1 MKITNISC
9 TQFAG
14 TRDRNISLADGI
26 NVIYGKNES
35 GKSTLVNLLSRT
47 LFQNAKING
56 RTDKEFC
63 NLYFPGSKKG
73 SNIQGDF
80 ADGKITFETKNG
92 TYTLSKEWGSGSDSR
107 CMLSTPDGDI
117 RDQEKIN
124 EILRE
129 ELFYGEGVYSDMLFS
144 SQRNTDTSL
153 QTILDVSKKTDAK
166 EEITDV
172 ISQAFAESDGIS
184 LDSIEQKIAEN
195 IKAIEGKHW
204 NFENEAPE
212 RKSGGGQWVKDVGE
226 VLAAYYKLEDA
237 KNIIEE
243 ISELEESADHAAEE
257 YNKKDN
263 EFNEAKEAY
272 EAFNDYAGSL
282 QLIKEK
288 KDSVKR
294 IGDDIEKRREV
305 LEKWPDFINKYKKA
319 ETLKNEKIS
328 RELLDKYDS
337 AKEIYNDL
345 NKLKSNIPEHQ
356 PDETEIKQVKNAQK
370 KIFSLE
376 NKLCGMNI
384 VAGIN
389 MLGGNN
395 IEILS
400 VRTGEAIEISED
412 NAHITE
418 AVKITIPGV
427 MEMQL
432 APADIDV
439 DATRKQI
446 ATQEQIVNEVLSKY
460 EVEDLDELEELV
472 KSAVDKK
479 NEIANRERDL
489 NYLLGDKEYEDLEAE
504 AKKTAADIRPKEAIE
519 NDINE
524 LCGKN
529 DIKDFST
536 EKKTLIE
543 SYEKDYI
550 SIDNLKTEIGKLEEE
565 LKNAKDAVSKTENI
579 PEEYLGISDP
589 EEHLKNL
596 KKDWDDKYEVRDGA
610 LRAKEGTAS
619 KLEERRNKL
628 SVDPEENYKKAE
640 LAFNEQKELL
650 EHWKHIEEVFRNLK
664 EEIDNN
670 PMQDVAESFTR
681 YLNVISD
688 GKVSS
693 EFPKADKLDMNIYS
707 DDKLLDYG
715 KLSEGTKETV
725 SLAFRLAVLDHLFP
739 DGGGVIVFDD
749 SFANMDAERVT
760 QSCSLIK
767 ECAKKHQVIFLTCR
781 EEYLGMLNGNEI
793 RF

>member
-63 NLYFPGSKKG
+63 NLYFPSSKKG
-73 SNIQGDF
+73 SNIRGDF
-80 ADGKITFETKNG
+80 ADGKVTFETKNG
-92 TYTLSKEWGSGSDSR
+92 TYTLSKVWGSDFR
-107 CMLSTPDGDI
+107 CMLSTPDGVI
-117 RDQEKIN
+117 RSQKQID

-144 SQRNTDTSL
+144 SQRNTDASL
-153 QTILDVSKKTDAK
+153 QTLLDVSKKTDAK

-226 VLAAYYKLEDA
+226 VLTAYYALKEA
-237 KNIIEE
+237 EGIIEE
-243 ISELEESADHAAEE
+243 ISRLEKSADDAEKD
-257 YNKKDN
+257 YNENEEAFNKAKK
-263 EFNEAKEAY
+263 AY
-272 EAFNDYAGSL
+272 EAFNNYAGSL
-282 QLIKEK
+282 QLIKDK
-288 KDSVKR
+288 KDLVER
-294 IGDDIEKRREV
+294 IGGDIEKKREV
-305 LEKWPDFINKYKKA
+305 LKKWPDFINKHREA
-319 ETLKNEKIS
+319 ENLKNEKTN
-328 RELLDKYDS
+328 RELLDKYNS
-337 AKEIYNDL
+337 AKEIYI
-345 NKLKSNIPEHQ
+345 KQSELKEDIPEHQ
-356 PDETEIKQVKNAQK
+356 PAETEITQVKNAQK
-370 KIFSLE
+370 KISFLE

-389 MLGGNN
+389 MLGGND

-400 VRTGEAIEISED
+400 VRTGEAIDISGD

-418 AVKITIPGV
+418 AVKITIPGI

-439 DATRKQI
+439 DATKGQI
-446 ATQEQIVNEVLSKY
+446 AEQEQIADNVLSKY
-460 EVEDLDELEELV
+460 EVKTLDELEALAESVKEKKRVFADQKRELEV
-472 KSAVDKK
+472 
-479 NEIANRERDL
+479 I
-489 NYLLGDKEYEDLEAE
+489 LGDVTYEELESE
-504 AKKTAADIRPKEAIE
+504 AKTITDDIRSKEAVE

-524 LCGKN
+524 LCKEN
-529 DIKDFST
+529 DIKDFIT
-536 EKKTLIE
+536 KKKTIIE
-543 SYEKDYI
+543 SYEKEYI
-550 SIDNLKTEIGKLEEE
+550 SIDNLKTKIGKLGEE
-565 LKNAKDAVSKTENI
+565 LKRAKEAISKTEDIPDECLNI
-579 PEEYLGISDP
+579 SNPA
-589 EEHLKNL
+589 EHLEKLKEDYEEAQKTLGTAIEDKTEATRDLGNY
-596 KKDWDDKYEVRDGA
+596 KKD
-610 LRAKEGTAS
+610 
-619 KLEERRNKL
+619 L
-628 SVDPEENYKKAE
+628 SVDPEENYEKAKRGFE
-640 LAFNEQKELL
+640 EQKELL
-650 EHWKHIEEVFRNLK
+650 KHWKHIEEMFRSLK
-664 EEIDNN
+664 GDINDN
-670 PMQDVAESFTR
+670 PMQDVADSFTH

-707 DDKLLDYG
+707 DNKLLDYG

-749 SFANMDAERVT
+749 SFANMDAERVA
-760 QSCSLIK
+760 QSCQLIK
-767 ECAKKHQVIFLTCR
+767 ECAKRHQIIFLTCR
-781 EEYLGMLNGNEI
+781 EEYLEMLNGNKI
-793 RF
+793 LF